1 MNNSAQSV
9 DVVKDC
15 FGMTKIRKNKVL
27 DPNLSLSSLTNT
39 DDESD
44 GEYHWFVYFCLFI
57 FQSNL
62 IFVNLGTLWHG
73 YYLSMQN

>member
-27 DPNLSLSSLTNT
+27 DPNLSLSSLTNNE
-39 DDESD
+39 DETD
-44 GEYHWFVYFCLFI
+44 GEYHWFVSVYLF
-57 FQSNL
+57 FN
-62 IFVNLGTLWHG
+62 
-73 YYLSMQN
+73 